1 MLSKISTSNYST
13 LNNINTKSNNI
24 KNNTNDI
31 NINKNNEKI
40 ISITTESNKNNN
52 NNINNNK
59 NKTKKTTENNIEENS
74 EISSFD
80 IYTYFQI
87 YNEIFFENLLG
98 AVTLK
103 WSKKMTSCAGVFSIY
118 KNIPSIHLSEPLLK
132 FRSITEIK
140 ETLLHEMIHAYCHFK
155 SYDMSDDLSGHGKH
169 FKIKMKE
176 INKITGFNITVYH
189 NFIDEVE
196 YYTKYVWRCNGKCRN
211 EPPFF
216 GYVKRQVNRPP
227 QKADKWW
234 DEHEKKCGGTFER
247 IKPTDEEIEKE
258 KNMKKKKNKKI
269 KNNNINKNLI
279 EKYFD
284 DNNNNK
290 NKNDKINNVLKEKNL
305 NNNNDKNIDNN
316 INNVKDNKNIHT
328 IKDYE
333 NNNKIKQKNNN
344 NNNNKENSKKIR
356 KNENIKISNIFTLG
370 DFI

>member
-1 MLSKISTSNYST
+1 MLSKISNYST
-13 LNNINTKSNNI
+13 LK
-24 KNNTNDI
+24 NTN
-31 NINKNNEKI
+31 NNENKK
-40 ISITTESNKNNN
+40 ESNKNNN
-52 NNINNNK
+52 NNNNK
-59 NKTKKTTENNIEENS
+59 NQNKNSNKNKIDENS

-118 KNIPSIHLSEPLLK
+118 KGIPSIHLSEPLLK

-169 FKIKMKE
+169 FKRKMKE
-176 INKITGFNITVYH
+176 INEITGFNITVYH
-189 NFIDEVE
+189 NFLDEVE

-211 EPPFF
+211 QPPFF

-234 DEHEKKCGGTFER
+234 SQHEKNCGGMFER
-247 IKPTDEEIEKE
+247 IKPTDEEIE
-258 KNMKKKKNKKI
+258 NKKKNKNN
-269 KNNNINKNLI
+269 KNNKNLI
-279 EKYFD
+279 EKFF
-284 DNNNNK
+284 NNVNDI
-290 NKNDKINNVLKEKNL
+290 KNDKNINNNVLKEKNL
-305 NNNNDKNIDNN
+305 NDNIIN
-316 INNVKDNKNIHT
+316 INNNNIINNNLKNNKNILS
-328 IKDYE
+328 IKDYNNE
-333 NNNKIKQKNNN
+333 NNNIK
-344 NNNNKENSKKIR
+344 NNNNKENNKKIR
-356 KNENIKISNIFTLG
+356 KNENKKISNIFTLS